1 MGHTGLMRVQR
12 SFAFLDLSG
21 FTSFTDLHGDE
32 EAVRLL
38 TRFRAH
44 VREAASD
51 HAVRV
56 DKWLGD
62 GVMLVSTKEE
72 RLVEASVGLM
82 RAGVLAEATGGL
94 PLRGGI
100 AAGPVLLLEGDDY
113 VGSAVNLA
121 SRLCTAAGPG
131 EMLATASIADALPV
145 GTTAIPRGALDVP
158 GFKVPIEVICVGDDT
173 ALALQRDETALIFP
187 KAG

>member
-1 MGHTGLMRVQR
+1 MRVQR

-44 VREAASD
+44 VREAASH

-72 RLVEASVGLM
+72 RLAEAAVGLM

-94 PLRGGI
+94 PLRGGL

-113 VGSAVNLA
+113 VGRAVNLA
-121 SRLCTAAGPG
+121 SRLCSAAGPG
-131 EMLATASIADALPV
+131 EMLATATIAGALPD
-145 GTTAIPRGALDVP
+145 GTTAIPRGALAVP
-158 GFKVPIEVICVGDDT
+158 GFTSAIEVICVGDDT
-173 ALALQRDETALIFP
+173 AFAMPRDDTSTITLP

>member
-1 MGHTGLMRVQR
+1 MRVQR

-21 FTSFTDLHGDE
+21 FTHFTDVHGDE
-32 EAVRLL
+32 QAVRIL
-38 TRFRAH
+38 TKFRAH

-72 RLVEASVGLM
+72 RLVETAVGLM

-94 PLRGGI
+94 PLRGGM

-131 EMLATASIADALPV
+131 ELLATASIAGALPS
-145 GTTAIPRGALDVP
+145 GITAIPRGALAVP
-158 GFKVPIEVICVGDDT
+158 GFAHPIEVICVGDAAALTLPRDDT
-173 ALALQRDETALIFP
+173 AITFP
-187 KAG
+187 SPGLPRAG

>member
-1 MGHTGLMRVQR
+1 MRVQR

-21 FTSFTDLHGDE
+21 FTRFTDVHGDE

-38 TRFRAH
+38 TVFRAA

-62 GVMLVSTKEE
+62 GVMLVSTTQE
-72 RLVEASVGLM
+72 RLLEASVGLM

-94 PLRGGI
+94 PLRGGL

-121 SRLCTAAGPG
+121 ARLCSAAGPG
-131 EMLATASIADALPV
+131 ELLATASIGESLPA
-145 GTTAIPRGALDVP
+145 GTTAIPRGPLAVP
-158 GFKVPIEVICVGDDT
+158 GFTQPIEVVCVGDDT
-173 ALALQRDETALIFP
+173 AMKLRR
-187 KAG
+187 AG